1 VSASNPSSENSIGVL
16 CALAPSDVQT
26 NLASVYVTAAILG
39 PGPMRDRISLGTL
52 SHPKTVD
59 ANRS

>member
-1 VSASNPSSENSIGVL
+1 MGVL

-39 PGPMRDRISLGTL
+39 PLLRRAT
-52 SHPKTVD
+52 
-59 ANRS
+59 